1 MSFLLDL
8 SEDNLAEQLP
18 VVIDRFEEELKK
30 APPLFEIH
38 GERLEVVARTLPYNQ
53 AHFDGLAREAAQL
66 VKWLENL
73 KARIEARLTRNYLN
87 GQRVYGARETATLIA
102 GEREI
107 IEINQLIIEAS
118 LIQQKLDA
126 VVEALKQLG
135 WMLSHITKLRVEQL
149 QDVIL

>member
-1 MSFLLDL
+1 MSFLLELND
-8 SEDNLAEQLP
+8 DNLAEQLP
-18 VVIDRFEEELKK
+18 VIIEKFERELEK

-38 GERLEVVARTLPYNQ
+38 GERLEVVARTLPYHQ
-53 AHFDGLAREAAQL
+53 VHFDSLAREAAQL
-66 VKWLENL
+66 VKWLENM
-73 KARIEARLTRNYLN
+73 KARIEARLTKNYLL
-87 GQRVYGARETATLIA
+87 GQRVYSARETTTLIA
-102 GEREI
+102 GEKEI

-126 VVEALKQLG
+126 VVEAMKQLG